1 MRVVRRG
8 ERRRAEG
15 VTPSGSPPR
24 PIPCLFKF
32 MAARSGTVSL
42 ANFNRETRA
51 ADPHLIIRHVL
62 NELNRTSYHKGPP
75 INCVAHAIG
84 PPGALVRPLKLSIRR
99 NARPTRTRVDVIQ
112 MRHTRVRPQLNNG
125 LPHLKC
131 HDHGHKVATRPG
143 ATSAPRI
150 YSRAIMITCARPP
163 PLGRAAHR
171 ERVPTREVSEDASVF
186 RGALLFFPRLAFC
199 TVIRRAF
206 CIVPVQASGI
216 FGQVPLACACHSL
229 VRLPCCSR
237 LCAHP
242 PAAAHPPLSALELSL
257 SRLLTRPLATLYLP
271 LSHLHL
277 SPQSPSLNARSRL
290 NMPCFNITSASSG
303 RKHRGHSLPCLF
315 FHPPTFPLGTAP
327 CTA

>member
-15 VTPSGSPPR
+15 VTLLGSPPC

-125 LPHLKC
+125 LQHQKC
-131 HDHGHKVATRPG
+131 HSHGHKVATRPG
-143 ATSAPRI
+143 ATSTPRI
-150 YSRAIMITCARPP
+150 YSRAITCATTSPWGE
-163 PLGRAAHR
+163 LHNFNR
-171 ERVPTREVSEDASVF
+171 EQVPTREVSGDI
-186 RGALLFFPRLAFC
+186 RGALLLFPRW
-199 TVIRRAF
+199 
-206 CIVPVQASGI
+206 
-216 FGQVPLACACHSL
+216 
-229 VRLPCCSR
+229 
-237 LCAHP
+237 
-242 PAAAHPPLSALELSL
+242 LSAL
-257 SRLLTRPLATLYLP
+257 
-271 LSHLHL
+271 
-277 SPQSPSLNARSRL
+277 
-290 NMPCFNITSASSG
+290 
-303 RKHRGHSLPCLF
+303 
-315 FHPPTFPLGTAP
+315 
-327 CTA
+327 